1 MKGGNGVSEANGIT
15 HSPTGEQNAA
25 KCAYPN
31 DAAENLPWMAPVSG
45 AFASSADD
53 LFHSQQPLLDRERQL
68 ANII

>member
-45 AFASSADD
+45 AFASLADN
-53 LFHSQQPLLDRERQL
+53 LC
-68 ANII
+68 